1 MRINSAIQA
10 AIDLTAGAA
19 GNAGEN
25 FIAQNFRG
33 TVLVALTTT
42 AIKSLACLLYFKD
55 MEVTHS

>member
-25 FIAQNFRG
+25 LIAQNF
-33 TVLVALTTT
+33 
-42 AIKSLACLLYFKD
+42 
-55 MEVTHS
+55 